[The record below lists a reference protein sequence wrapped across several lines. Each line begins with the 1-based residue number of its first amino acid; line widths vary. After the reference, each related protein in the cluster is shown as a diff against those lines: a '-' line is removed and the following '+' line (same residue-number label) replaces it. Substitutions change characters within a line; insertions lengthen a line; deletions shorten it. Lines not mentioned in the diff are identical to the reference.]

1 MFTYGSHKFYFFFF
15 LAFCT
20 VHNDTSLYQEIDLS
34 SHTVIPRVKR
44 MARKKENIKLVA
56 KERPHCFKLIG
67 QEQHKYNTTPITT
80 LYNQGMEKRWHGWN

>member
-1 MFTYGSHKFYFFFF
+1 MTPNETKRVEKVYLWVTQILFFFFF

-67 QEQHKYNTTPITT
+67 QEQHKYNTT
-80 LYNQGMEKRWHGWN
+80 QHQ